1 MDYIVN
7 NTGIPSSEWGKYKP
21 AGTKTTTVD
30 FSALASGE
38 SGEGELKEIIS
49 KLSDG
54 SRATLKRLKFNP
66 NFISKREWLD
76 LTTELNHM
84 GVLSDTDYMAAD
96 GLFQLVPLGDIENP
110 YTLTDDMRTTL
121 DRVHQWPGNPF
132 EHLDT
137 WAFSLRKWASVLS
150 LERAPDGT
158 PRYQDFSPIYDQAS
172 ACDRVSNLIK
182 GLLSADLF
190 TAKQGGRS

>member
-1 MDYIVN
+1 MDCFVN

-30 FSALASGE
+30 FSALAKTAEDGE
-38 SGEGELKEIIS
+38 EELKEIVS
-49 KLSDG
+49 KLSDR
-54 SRATLKRLKFNP
+54 SRATLKRLKSNP

-96 GLFQLVPLGDIENP
+96 GLFQLVPIGDMDNP
-110 YTLTDDMRTTL
+110 YMLTDDMRTTL

-132 EHLDT
+132 EHLDL
-137 WAFSLRKWASVLS
+137 WSFSLRKWAASLS
-150 LERAPDGT
+150 LERNPDGT
-158 PRYQDFSPIYDQAS
+158 PKYQDLSPIYDQAS
-172 ACDRVSNLIK
+172 ACDRVS
-182 GLLSADLF
+182 GLVKDLML
-190 TAKQGGRS
+190 AL

>member
-1 MDYIVN
+1 MDYFVN
-7 NTGIPSSEWGKYKP
+7 NTGIPASEWGKYKP

-38 SGEGELKEIIS
+38 DGEGKLKEIVS

-54 SRATLKRLKFNP
+54 SRATLKRLKSNP

-96 GLFQLVPLGDIENP
+96 SLFQLVPIGDMDNP
-110 YTLTDDMRTTL
+110 YTLTDDMRTAL

-132 EHLDT
+132 EHLDL
-137 WAFSLRKWASVLS
+137 WSFSLRKWATVLS
-150 LERAPDGT
+150 MERNPDGSAK
-158 PRYQDFSPIYDQAS
+158 YQTVAPIQKQATSCSIVS
-172 ACDRVSNLIK
+172 ALVKD
-182 GLLSADLF
+182 LLKAV
-190 TAKQGGRS
+190 